1 MMMKDSR
8 PSKWK
13 PPRKAATKGLGAASE
28 APPQLNHSSPRK
40 VAAGQKRMG
49 KERMPVETLGTERR
63 KLSQERTGPGL
74 LDSQAEV
81 SVPK

>member
-13 PPRKAATKGLGAASE
+13 PPRKAATMGLGTASE
-28 APPQLNHSSPRK
+28 APPAQSLKPKKGSCRPEEDGEGEDASGNP
-40 VAAGQKRMG
+40 GY
-49 KERMPVETLGTERR
+49 P
-63 KLSQERTGPGL
+63 KLSQEKTGPGL
-74 LDSQAEV
+74 LDSQEEV